1 MRIKSAFNANFRN
14 AENHQPRGNTPFFS
28 KWAYRLIVY
37 NLPEK
42 TQNIKIDYLLVYQ
55 AGRRIII

>member
-1 MRIKSAFNANFRN
+1 MRIFEMRKIISQEVILHSFQN
-14 AENHQPRGNTPFFS
+14 GLTD
-28 KWAYRLIVY
+28 LIVY